1 MPPSYPRA
9 GAAGPLVGFGDRG
22 GRGGSTVVSVPPE
35 SLPPDPFAGDPQD
48 PALSLDGMGPE
59 DQDALTDEERDEVVA
74 DLADLA
80 VYQALLEVR
89 GVRGIVVDCGDCG
102 EQHFHEWS
110 LLRASLQ
117 QLLDEGQMRPHEPAF
132 DPDPASYVSWEYCRG
147 YADAVLSDT

>member
-1 MPPSYPRA
+1 M
-9 GAAGPLVGFGDRG
+9 
-22 GRGGSTVVSVPPE
+22 PPE
-35 SLPPDPFAGDPQD
+35 SLPPDPFAGDPLD
-48 PALSLDGMGPE
+48 PALSLDGGGE
-59 DQDALTDEERDEVVA
+59 IIEERDELTEEERDEIVA

-132 DPDPASYVSWEYCRG
+132 DPDPAAYVSWDYCRG
-147 YADAVLSDT
+147 YADAVLSDS